1 MTPDRRPAPVRI
13 ALGGPMAVGKST
25 VGRALAVDLGVPFV
39 ELDTEIGAD
48 IPAIFTAEGEAGF
61 RARETAALAR
71 AAAGHGV
78 LALGGGALVAPE
90 NRVLLANWTVVVLM
104 AGTEVLERRLEAAG
118 RPLAGRWR
126 ELLEARRGVWA
137 AYGAPIDTD
146 GLDVAAVVE
155 QVRARC

>member
-25 VGRALAVDLGVPFV
+25 VGRALAADLGVPFV
-39 ELDTEIGAD
+39 DLDAQIGPD
-48 IPAIFTAEGEAGF
+48 IPAIFAAEGEAGF
-61 RARETAALAR
+61 RVRETAALTD
-71 AAAGHGV
+71 AAAGTGV
-78 LALGGGALVAPE
+78 LALGGGALVAAE
-90 NRVLLANWTVVVLM
+90 NRALLADWAVVVLM
-104 AGTEVLERRLEAAG
+104 ATPAELERRLGSAG

-137 AYGAPIDTD
+137 TYGAPIDTD